1 MMAQCEM
8 PTEQQPLSK
17 EGIHAIFKPLGDGN
31 MAAFFDNV
39 ADDVDW
45 TVKGIDSSLSQRL
58 LRALY

>member
-8 PTEQQPLSK
+8 PIEQKPLSK
-17 EGIHAIFKPLGDGN
+17 EGIHAIFKPLSDGD

-45 TVKGIDSSLSQRL
+45 TVKGIEVSTG
-58 LRALY
+58 AC

>member
-8 PTEQQPLSK
+8 PIEQKPLSK
-17 EGIHAIFKPLGDGN
+17 EGIHAIFKPLSDGD

-45 TVKGIDSSLSQRL
+45 TVKGIEVPTGAS
-58 LRALY
+58 